1 MIRLG
6 ISMCRCLAM
15 VAVFALIAQ
24 GCTKKPESYALTS
37 KPGNYPMTAFRSDYG
52 TWNCQQLADEAD
64 LLKDALAVASER
76 RAGDKVAHLTAET
89 AKVRQ
94 ARTLKKCSV

>member
-6 ISMCRCLAM
+6 ISMSRCLAM
-15 VAVFALIAQ
+15 VALLALIAQ
-24 GCTKKPESYALTS
+24 ACTKKPESHALTP

-64 LLKDALAVASER
+64 LLKECACGGIRAACR
-76 RAGDKVAHLTAET
+76 RQGGAPESRNREGSQRKDFEEV
-89 AKVRQ
+89 
-94 ARTLKKCSV
+94 